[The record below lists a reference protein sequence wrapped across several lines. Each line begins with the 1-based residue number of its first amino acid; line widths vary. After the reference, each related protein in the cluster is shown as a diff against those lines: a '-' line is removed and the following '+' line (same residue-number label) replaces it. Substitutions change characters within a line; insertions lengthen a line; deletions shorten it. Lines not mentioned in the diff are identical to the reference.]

1 MHSKDPATV
10 AGNARDC
17 NKGVAIVPKHLTAQR
32 DGVADHG
39 KKGIVILLH
48 YPGRR
53 FACPGLLSYRPSGTS
68 DWLAALANGPN
79 VRMSRREQT
88 LSSRKN
94 VRPGRL
100 HPLGLPGKRF
110 ARQTVME

>member
-1 MHSKDPATV
+1 MTAALGNRPTTTNNSLFPRLAAT
-10 AGNARDC
+10 A
-17 NKGVAIVPKHLTAQR
+17 
-32 DGVADHG
+32 HG
-39 KKGIVILLH
+39 RSRRTVERGEYSLH
-48 YPGRR
+48 RYPGRR